1 VKYVALLTN
10 TSEQIERYKTMNP
23 EQAAAARA
31 EEMPKWEKA
40 MAELGPYTREGKELD
55 LPSTAKTVRVRDGET
70 IVSDGPFAET
80 KEQLGGYF
88 LLECDNLD
96 QAIGL
101 AAKIPVVDYG
111 SVELRPI
118 VEH

>member
-10 TSEQIERYKTMNP
+10 TSEAVERWATMSP
-23 EQAAAARA
+23 EEAAAARA
-31 EEMPKWEKA
+31 EEIPKWNAA
-40 MAELGPYTREGKELD
+40 MAEIGPSIREGKELD
-55 LPSTAKTVRVRDGET
+55 SPATAKTVRVRDGET

-80 KEQLGGYF
+80 KEQLGGFF

-96 QAIGL
+96 HAIGL
-101 AAKIPVVDYG
+101 AAKIPSAETA

>member
-1 VKYVALLTN
+1 MKYVALLTN
-10 TSEQIERYKTMNP
+10 SPEAVERWAELSP
-23 EQAAAARA
+23 EEAAAERA
-31 EEMPKWEKA
+31 AEMPTWDAA
-40 MAELGPYTREGKELD
+40 MAELGPYLRDGKELD
-55 LPSTAKTVRVRDGET
+55 VPSTAKTVRVRNGET
-70 IVSDGPFAET
+70 VISDGPFAET
-80 KEQLGGYF
+80 KEQLGGFF

-101 AAKIPVVDYG
+101 AAKIPVAESA